1 MLVALALTAAV
12 ASAEPPSSESSPPAF
27 VQRSLPAG
35 LAMPIPTPQQLQYQ
49 GEISALIHFGMATFF
64 HDVRATSL
72 LRAPVHFING
82 SSYKT
87 NRGRTKLTLP
97 RGRVRV
103 SLLGL
108 FC

>member
-12 ASAEPPSSESSPPAF
+12 ASAEPSSSESSPPAF
-27 VQRSLPAG
+27 VHRSLPAG
-35 LAMPIPTPQQLQYQ
+35 LAMPIPTPQQLKYQ

-64 HDVRATSL
+64 HDVRVKSL
-72 LRAPVHFING
+72 LRAPVHFINDF
-82 SSYKT
+82 SYKKHK
-87 NRGRTKLTLP
+87 GRTKLTLP
-97 RGRVRV
+97 RGRVSA